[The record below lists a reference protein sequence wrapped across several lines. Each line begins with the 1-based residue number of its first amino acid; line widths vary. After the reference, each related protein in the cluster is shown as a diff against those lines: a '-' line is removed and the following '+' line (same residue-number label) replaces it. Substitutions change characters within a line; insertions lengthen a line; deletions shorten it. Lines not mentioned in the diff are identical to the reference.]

1 MIPNKQQWY
10 VAELVVAIAVEGH
23 DQTVVHRNLVLVRAD
38 SDAAAYDHAV
48 ELGKELNDTDVNPA
62 GRAVTKEFLGLGDLA
77 KVHDELEDGAE
88 LCFTEKLVTD
98 KEALRAGLPSRERL
112 TAFRPRAESPID
124 YRSREVVEMMKKMSG
139 AG

>member
-1 MIPNKQQWY
+1 MNPSKQQWY

-23 DQTVVHRNLVLVRAD
+23 VETVVHRNLVLLRAEND
-38 SDAAAYDHAV
+38 DAAYDHAI

-88 LCFTEKLVTD
+88 LCFSEKLVAD
-98 KEALRAGLPSRERL
+98 KDALRAALPSRGQL
-112 TAFRPRAESPID
+112 TAFRPRTESPID
-124 YRSREVVEMMKKMSG
+124 YRSRDVVEMMKKMSG
-139 AG
+139 GK